1 MKKIIIAGLMV
12 GLISVTA
19 SASIGLK
26 MIYFL
31 PSDADFK
38 SIYGQNGWMYG
49 GEISF
54 NLFKGLDLWLDG
66 GYYAKTGSLSY
77 SKEETKLTLIPV
89 GAGLRYGF
97 LTGKIEPYIGAG
109 ARYNLFNES
118 NEIGD
123 VSGNGIGFVGKA
135 GLTLY
140 LAKGFGIDVHVAY
153 SSCKMKPADFEFDV
167 GGIELGAGI
176 IF

>member
-1 MKKIIIAGLMV
+1 MKKIIIVALMV
-12 GLISVTA
+12 GLISVAA
-19 SASIGLK
+19 SASVSLK
-26 MIYFL
+26 GIYFL

-38 SIYGQNGWMYG
+38 SIYGQSGWKYG
-49 GEISF
+49 AEIAF
-54 NLFKGLDLWLDG
+54 NLFKRLDLWLDG

-77 SKEETKLTLIPV
+77 SKEETKLTLIPI
-89 GAGLRYGF
+89 GAGLRYRF
-97 LTGKIEPYIGAG
+97 LTGRIEPYIGAG
-109 ARYNLFNES
+109 ARYNLYKES
-118 NEIGD
+118 NVIGD
-123 VSGNGIGFVGKA
+123 VNGNGIGFVGKA

-140 LAKGFGIDVHVAY
+140 LAKGFGVDVHVAY

>member
-1 MKKIIIAGLMV
+1 MKKIMIVGLMA
-12 GLISVTA
+12 GLISVAA
-19 SASIGLK
+19 SASIGLQGT
-26 MIYFL
+26 YFS
-31 PSDADFK
+31 PSDKDFK
-38 SIYGQNGWMYG
+38 SIYGGGWKYG
-49 GEISF
+49 AEIAF

-66 GYYAKTGSLSY
+66 GYYAKTGKLSF
-77 SKEETKLTLIPV
+77 SEEETKLTLIPI
-89 GAGLRYGF
+89 GAGLRYRF

-118 NEIGD
+118 NEIGNM
-123 VSGNGIGFVGKA
+123 SGNGIGFVGKA
-135 GLTLY
+135 GLALY

>member
-1 MKKIIIAGLMV
+1 MKKIIIAGLMA
-12 GLISVTA
+12 GLISVAA
-19 SASIGLK
+19 SASVGLK
-26 MIYFL
+26 AIYFS
-31 PSDADFK
+31 PSDKDFK
-38 SIYGQNGWMYG
+38 SIYGGGWKYG
-49 GEISF
+49 AEIAF

-77 SKEETKLTLIPV
+77 SKEETKLTLIPI
-89 GAGLRYGF
+89 GAGLRYRF

-118 NEIGD
+118 NEIGE
-123 VSGNGIGFVGKA
+123 VSGNGVGFVGKA

-153 SSCKMKPADFEFDV
+153 SSCKMKPADFQFDV